1 MVIAAEQ
8 ERLLICS
15 PNWVGDAIMS
25 MPALQA
31 FRRAAPGAEITMLT
45 KPALAPLWQMH
56 GAIDRVEVFEE
67 SPAGTFRAGALLRA
81 IGYRRAFL
89 FSNSFRSALIPYL
102 GRVPERI
109 GAAGHWRRAML
120 TGLVHYHLSSLRRH
134 QTFEYFDIL
143 GLETAGFDAPRLSL
157 PVEAVSG
164 AAEKVGT
171 APARRVGVLPG
182 AARGPSKRWPVE
194 YFAAVAQ
201 RLAREQSAHVVVFGS
216 GAENDTCR
224 AVAGWAGDHA
234 INLAG
239 RTTLPEWAAALKLCD
254 LVICNDSGGMHLAAA
269 VGTPVLAVYGLTDPA
284 RTGPLGT
291 RRRIIQDSMVRSRDI
306 ARRSDAAQKCLAAIE
321 PNRVYEAALECLDV
335 FRRNSSA
342 A

>member
-15 PNWVGDAIMS
+15 PNWVGDAIMA

-31 FRRAAPGAEITMLT
+31 FRRVAPDAEITILT
-45 KPALAPLWQMH
+45 KPGLAPLWQMH
-56 GAIDRVEVFEE
+56 GSIDRVEVFEE
-67 SPAGTFRAGALLRA
+67 SPGGAFRAGALLRA
-81 IGYRRAFL
+81 IGFRRAYI
-89 FSNSFRSALIPYL
+89 FSNSFRSALIPFL
-102 GRVPERI
+102 GRVPKRI
-109 GAAGHWRRAML
+109 GSQGHWRRLML
-120 TGLVHYHLSSLRRH
+120 TDVVHYHLSSLRRH

-143 GLETAGFDAPRLSL
+143 GLETAGFEAPRLVLS
-157 PVEAVSG
+157 PEAVAG
-164 AAEKVGT
+164 AEEKIGT
-171 APARRVGVLPG
+171 APALRIGMIPG
-182 AARGPSKRWPVE
+182 AARGPSKRWPVD
-194 YFAAVAQ
+194 YFSAVAR
-201 RLAREQSAHVVVFGS
+201 RLAREQNARIVVFGA
-216 GAENDTCR
+216 GAEKDIC
-224 AVAGWAGDHA
+224 AAVSGVAGDNAV
-234 INLAG
+234 NLAG
-239 RTTLPEWAAALKLCD
+239 QTTLPEWAAALKLCD

-269 VGTPVLAVYGLTDPA
+269 VGTPVLAVFGLTDPA

-321 PNRVYEAALECLDV
+321 PDRVYEAALECLDV